1 MADAAD
7 DDGPSA
13 PAAPDPVIP
22 VFPLTG
28 VLLLPRALLPLNIFE
43 PRYLAMTRDALA
55 SPHRLIGMI
64 QPADPLDKRPLPET
78 YRIGC
83 AGRIVRFEETADGRF
98 LIFLLGICRFEVL
111 EELKATTPYRQ
122 VIASYARHRR
132 DLGGDNSAATLDREA
147 FIAAFR
153 AYSERIGLKANWKE
167 VEEAP
172 SGPLVN
178 ALALACPFE
187 PSEKQ
192 ALLEAADVSARAQL
206 MTAMMRMSDHA
217 HEPGGKR
224 PTLQ

>member
-1 MADAAD
+1 M
-7 DDGPSA
+7 
-13 PAAPDPVIP
+13 APDARIP
-22 VFPLTG
+22 DFEQLPRVLPIFPLTG
-28 VLLLPRALLPLNIFE
+28 ALVLPGGPLPLNIFE

-55 SPHRLIGMI
+55 TPHRLIGMI
-64 QPADPLDKRPLPET
+64 QPSDPLDKRHHPDV

-98 LIFLLGICRFEVL
+98 LIFLLGVCRFEVL
-111 EELKATTPYRQ
+111 EELKVATPYRQ
-122 VIASYARHRR
+122 VAASYARHRR
-132 DLGGDNSAATLDREA
+132 DLTPDTSVETLDREG
-147 FIAAFR
+147 FVAAFR

-167 VEEAP
+167 VD
-172 SGPLVN
+172 
-178 ALALACPFE
+178 ALACPFE

-192 ALLEAADVSARAQL
+192 ALLEAVDVAKRAEM